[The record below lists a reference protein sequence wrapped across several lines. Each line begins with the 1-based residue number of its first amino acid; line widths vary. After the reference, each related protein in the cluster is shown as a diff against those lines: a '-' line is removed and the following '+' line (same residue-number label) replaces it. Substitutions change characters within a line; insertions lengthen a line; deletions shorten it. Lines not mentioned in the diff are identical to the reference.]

1 MILSGKTGLVLAN
14 IPVAHCK
21 KIIKVRRPDPR
32 SDFIAYNCLD
42 STATYTVKLTEL
54 EKTSKNVQYHMI
66 VQPTSEEYKD
76 NIFTAAGRKLVVDN
90 GPNCTICHCTLTLL
104 DQTDKVSIIIL
115 VKYFTTQVG

>member
-1 MILSGKTGLVLAN
+1 MSGKTGLALAN

-21 KIIKVRRPDPR
+21 EITKVRRPDPH
-32 SDFIAYNCLD
+32 SNFIAYNCLD
-42 STATYTVKLTEL
+42 STATYTVGFTEL

-104 DQTDKVSIIIL
+104 DQTDKVSTIITL
-115 VKYFTTQVG
+115 VY